1 MRQGLQ
7 FAIWMHL
14 NRTMPTLDAISTE
27 DRWIHHPQG
36 KLFSRAWTPESG
48 HQPGSAPLVLLHE
61 SLGSVAQWRD
71 FPAQLALA
79 TGRRVIAYDR
89 LGFGRSAPR
98 HGAMAPDFIRK
109 EAQSFF
115 PAVRAQWDLERFAL
129 FGHSVGGGMGVECA
143 ARWPEGCEA
152 LITEAAQA
160 FLETLTITGIRQ
172 AQQVFADPAQMERLA
187 RYHGSQT
194 RWVLDAWINTW
205 LSPAFASW
213 SLDAVLPQ
221 VRCPVL
227 ALHGEHD
234 EYGSS
239 AHPQR
244 IAEFCG
250 GAVHIEILGGLHHV
264 PHRENPQ
271 RILDLAADFLRQI

>member
-1 MRQGLQ
+1 
-7 FAIWMHL
+7 
-14 NRTMPTLDAISTE
+14 MPHATPAPDTLEME
-27 DRWIHHPQG
+27 DRWIPHPEG
-36 KLFSRAWTPESG
+36 RMYSRAWTPATGDPTSK
-48 HQPGSAPLVLLHE
+48 APLVLLHE

-89 LGFGRSAPR
+89 LGFGRSDPR
-98 HGAMAPDFIRK
+98 HAQLPPDFVSQ
-109 EAQSFF
+109 EAERYF
-115 PAVRAQWDLERFAL
+115 PAVREQWGLEHFVL

-160 FLETLTITGIRQ
+160 FIEEVTLAGIRQ
-172 AQQVFADPAQMERLA
+172 AQQIFADPAQQARLE
-187 RYHGSQT
+187 RYHGPQT
-194 RWVLDAWINTW
+194 RWVLDAWIDTW
-205 LSPAFASW
+205 LAPAFATW
-213 SLDAVLPQ
+213 SLDAALPQ

-244 IAEFCG
+244 IAQRCG
-250 GAVHIEILGGLHHV
+250 GTVRVEMLDGMHHI

-271 RILDLAADFLRQI
+271 RILDLTAAFLRQIRTV

>member
-1 MRQGLQ
+1 MNPNWTMQALE
-7 FAIWMHL
+7 AI
-14 NRTMPTLDAISTE
+14 NTE
-27 DRWIHHPQG
+27 DRWIQHPQG
-36 KLFSRAWTPESG
+36 RMFSRAWTAETR
-48 HQPGSAPLVLLHE
+48 HQPRSAPLVLLHE

-71 FPAQLALA
+71 FPAQLALT

-89 LGFGRSAPR
+89 LGFGRSEPR
-98 HGAMAPDFIRK
+98 HGPMAPDFITQ
-109 EAQSFF
+109 EAQNFF

-143 ARWPEGCEA
+143 ALWAEGCEA

-160 FLETLTITGIRQ
+160 FLEERTVTGIRQ
-172 AQQVFADPAQMERLA
+172 AQQIFSAPAQMERLA

-194 RWVLDAWINTW
+194 RWVLDAWIDTW
-205 LSPAFASW
+205 LSTAFASW

-221 VRCPVL
+221 VRCPIL

-239 AHPQR
+239 AHPLR

-250 GAVHIEILGGLHHV
+250 GPIRMEILNGLHHF
-264 PHRENPQ
+264 PHRESPQ
-271 RILDLAADFLRQI
+271 RILDLAAAFLSQIRMA